1 MSREPI
7 VYAAAGTIFGF
18 VLGYMAANA
27 GRDAPVRPATTPS
40 VAPAFAAPSGPAATG
55 APAAASAPADAGPV
69 DPNEVKAL
77 ESLAARD
84 NTNPTVRVELGNLY
98 MDHRRF
104 DDAARWYREAIAIKP
119 DPDVIV
125 DLGACLVNG
134 GKAAEGLAEFDKA
147 LKLAPDHRK
156 AAFNKGVALM
166 ELGRAQEAV
175 AVWDDLLKRFPD
187 DPQLQTLK
195 RQIDQVRTGARPPA

>member
-1 MSREPI
+1 MQREPI
-7 VYAAAGTIFGF
+7 VYAVAGTLFGF
-18 VLGYMAANA
+18 VLGYMVANA
-27 GRDAPVRPATTPS
+27 GNDGPVRTAPS
-40 VAPAFAAPSGPAATG
+40 AAPSAAFSAPGEGPG
-55 APAAASAPADAGPV
+55 APAARPSAGPV
-69 DPNEVKAL
+69 DANEVRAL

-84 NTNPTVRVELGNLY
+84 KTNASVRVELGNLH
-98 MDHRRF
+98 MDHRSF
-104 DDAARWYREAIAIKP
+104 DEAARWYREAIAIRP

-134 GKAAEGLAEFDKA
+134 GKAADGLAEFEKA
-147 LKLAPDHRK
+147 LKMSPEHRK

-166 ELGRAQEAV
+166 ELGRPQEAV

-195 RQIDQVRTGARPPA
+195 RQIDQVRASARRPS